1 MANGQVPNQ
10 MPMEVPQQIPA
21 GPPVGNPMGLMGGMQ
36 GPPVDQFAPPPDLAA
51 GAAPDMRGVII
62 QRLEEIEMEK
72 GQLIAALQQIEG
84 GGMGGPPVGN
94 PMGGPQVGGPPMG
107 GGLLQPPV

>member
-1 MANGQVPNQ
+1 MANGQIPNQ
-10 MPMEVPQQIPA
+10 MPMEGPPQIPA
-21 GPPVGNPMGLMGGMQ
+21 GPPPMGLMGGMQ
-36 GPPVDQFAPPPDLAA
+36 GAPVDQFAPPPDLAA

-84 GGMGGPPVGN
+84 GGMGGGMQGGPPVGN
-94 PMGGPQVGGPPMG
+94 PMGG
-107 GGLLQPPV
+107 GLLQPTV

>member
-1 MANGQVPNQ
+1 MANGAMGGP
-10 MPMEVPQQIPA
+10 PM
-21 GPPVGNPMGLMGGMQ
+21 GPPVGNPMGIMGGMQ
-36 GPPVDQFAPPPDLAA
+36 GPPVDQFGPPPDLAA

-84 GGMGGPPVGN
+84 GGMGGGMQGGPPVGN

>member
-1 MANGQVPNQ
+1 

-51 GAAPDMRGVII
+51 GAAPDMRGMII

-72 GQLIAALQQIEG
+72 GQLVAALQQIEG
-84 GGMGGPPVGN
+84 GGMQGGGMQGGN
-94 PMGGPQVGGPPMG
+94 PMG
-107 GGLLQPPV
+107 GGLLQAA

>member
-1 MANGQVPNQ
+1 MPNGQVPNQ

-21 GPPVGNPMGLMGGMQ
+21 GPPPMGLMGGMQ

-84 GGMGGPPVGN
+84 GGMQGGPPVGN
-94 PMGGPQVGGPPMG
+94 PMGGPQVGGPPP
-107 GGLLQPPV
+107 GLL

>member
-1 MANGQVPNQ
+1 MPNGQVPNQ

-21 GPPVGNPMGLMGGMQ
+21 GPPPMGLMGGMQ

-84 GGMGGPPVGN
+84 GGMGGG
-94 PMGGPQVGGPPMG
+94 MQGGPPMG

>member
-1 MANGQVPNQ
+1 MPNGQVPNQ
-10 MPMEVPQQIPA
+10 IPA
-21 GPPVGNPMGLMGGMQ
+21 GPPAEMGPPVGNPMGLMGGMQ

-72 GQLIAALQQIEG
+72 GQLVAALQQIEG
-84 GGMGGPPVGN
+84 GGMQGGPPVGN
-94 PMGGPQVGGPPMG
+94 PMGG
-107 GGLLQPPV
+107 GLLQPTV

>member
-1 MANGQVPNQ
+1 MPNGQVPNQ

-36 GPPVDQFAPPPDLAA
+36 QEAPVDQFAPPPDLAA
-51 GAAPDMRGVII
+51 GAAPDMRGMII

-72 GQLIAALQQIEG
+72 GQLVAALQQIEG
-84 GGMGGPPVGN
+84 GGMQGGPPVGN
-94 PMGGPQVGGPPMG
+94 PMGG
-107 GGLLQPPV
+107 GLLQPPV

>member
-1 MANGQVPNQ
+1 

-21 GPPVGNPMGLMGGMQ
+21 GPPMPPPTGLMGGM
-36 GPPVDQFAPPPDLAA
+36 GAEAPVDQFAPPPDLAA

-84 GGMGGPPVGN
+84 GGMGG
-94 PMGGPQVGGPPMG
+94 
-107 GGLLQPPV
+107 GLLQPPV